1 MKTRN
6 ILGVAGVAVLV
17 SLLVPVSA
25 IAGEPS
31 PGDVERALA
40 TADDL
45 SIAFEHAASV
55 VAPSVV
61 TVRSTVR
68 VATGNSMQVQPFG
81 GPQDNPFH
89 DFFGDD
95 FFRRFGVPTP
105 QPRGGVIRQGQGT
118 GFVVSPDGYILTNNH
133 VVRDATEVVV
143 QFPEGNGPAREFD
156 AEVVGTDP
164 STDVALLK
172 IDAEGL
178 TPVRFGDSDALHAG
192 QWVVAVGN
200 PFGLDSTITSGI
212 VSAVGRTRVG
222 ITDYEDFIQTDAAI
236 NPGNSGGPLVN
247 LHGEVVGMNTAIAT
261 RSGGNM
267 GIGFAIPSNLAVSIM
282 EQLRDKGSVTRGWLG
297 VVIQDLDEGLADSFG
312 FEGTDG
318 VLVSQVQDDSPA
330 AEAGMKAGDIITEF
344 NGKPVTGMDE
354 LRLRV
359 AATEPGTKAP
369 VVVFRDGHEMKLRVK
384 IAEKEPETADSG
396 DTPNT
401 PTGKF
406 GLGLH
411 DLDAATAEQLGL
423 DVERGVVVTSVQPLS
438 AAAKAG
444 LRPRDV
450 ITHVGRKRVDNVRE
464 FRKAIRKHDLS
475 KGVRLTVITGST
487 QRFVFLRMP
496 EEKD

>member
-1 MKTRN
+1 MKSLKF
-6 ILGVAGVAVLV
+6 IGIAVVAV
-17 SLLVPVSA
+17 SA
-25 IAGEPS
+25 AIALPLPATAGEPS
-31 PGDVERALA
+31 PGDIERALA

-45 SIAFEHAASV
+45 SIAFEHAADV

-68 VATGNSMQVQPFG
+68 VASDNSVQIQPFG
-81 GPQDNPFH
+81 TQPDNPFH

-105 QPRGGVIRQGQGT
+105 RPRGGMIRRGQGT
-118 GFVVSPDGYILTNNH
+118 GFVVSADGYILTNDH

-143 QFPEGNGPAREFD
+143 QFPDGNGPAREFE

-178 TPVRFGDSDALHAG
+178 TPVRFGDSDALGVG

-212 VSAVGRTRVG
+212 VSAKGRTRVG

-247 LHGEVVGMNTAIAT
+247 LHGEVVGINTAIAT

-282 EQLRDKGSVTRGWLG
+282 EQLREKGSVTRGWLG
-297 VVIQDLDEGLADSFG
+297 VVIQDLNEGLAESFG

-318 VLVSQVQDDSPA
+318 VLVSQVQEDSPA
-330 AEAGMKAGDIITEF
+330 AEAGLEAGDIITGFGGE
-344 NGKPVTGMDE
+344 PVSGMDE

-359 AATEPGTKAP
+359 AATEPGSRVP
-369 VVVFRDGHEMKLRVK
+369 VEVFRDGRRVQLEVK
-384 IAEKEPETADSG
+384 IAEKEPSDADG
-396 DTPNT
+396 ADTPNT
-401 PTGKF
+401 PAGKL

-411 DLDAATAEQLGL
+411 DLDEETARRLGL

-444 LRPRDV
+444 LRPGDV
-450 ITHVGRKRVDNVRE
+450 ITRVGGRRVDDVRD
-464 FRKAIRKHDLS
+464 FRKAIRKHDLR
-475 KGVRLTVITGST
+475 KGVRLTVMTGSV
-487 QRFVFLRMP
+487 QRFVFLRVP
-496 EEKD
+496 EEKN